1 MTLTHEAMLHD
12 ATAKATLEIPLVV
25 IGSVDKY
32 KSRNDCEMRIK
43 TWDGRPNKINIRISD
58 QEFQFLQGICNKFN
72 DNERK
77 SATLSIF
84 PC

>member
-1 MTLTHEAMLHD
+1 MTLTHEAMLKD
-12 ATAKATLEIPLVV
+12 AVAKAALEIPLVV

-32 KSRNDCEMRIK
+32 KPRNDCEMRIE
-43 TWDGRPNKINIRISD
+43 TWDGRPNKISIRISD
-58 QEFQFLQGICNKFN
+58 QEFQFLRQICDKFN